1 MVAQKLHDVLQV
13 VFATALDTYL
23 LALNLRLD
31 SRHFIADELGN
42 RFGLL
47 LVESGLERYL
57 LGQLHTTRHWFF
69 GQVEYL
75 AALAACHQC
84 AADDI
89 EYTFAVHV
97 VGGRYDETG
106 FVAEP
111 IDRSRCAPKIIAI
124 GDLTLYL
131 LEDVVDLR
139 FVVVR
144 DDIK

>member
-1 MVAQKLHDVLQV
+1 MTFCRSS
-13 VFATALDTYL
+13 FATALDTYL

-57 LGQLHTTRHWFF
+57 PAQLHTTRHWFL

-75 AALAACHQC
+75 AALAAGHQC

-111 IDRSRCAPKIIAI
+111 STAAGVPRKS
-124 GDLTLYL
+124 
-131 LEDVVDLR
+131 
-139 FVVVR
+139 
-144 DDIK
+144 